1 MNSSVVHAY
10 AKLHLYIN
18 KKNKTMKSQNNKM
31 NAIRR
36 TCFMSLFITIMTLLS
51 SCSQNIF
58 DVADRYKVVF
68 WFNEETSRQLLDD
81 GADSLTFYINYNNA
95 VIKTSVDDVFWSTA
109 PSCDDSTALSFT
121 IDLLPKESNIYF
133 TLKDQ
138 TGFEYYSSTFQLLP
152 HNSCNAIEI
161 GPITKFK

>member
-31 NAIRR
+31 NAIRK
-36 TCFMSLFITIMTLLS
+36 TCLMAIIITIMSLLS

-68 WFNEETSRQLLDD
+68 WFNEANSRLLLDD
-81 GADSLTFYINYNNA
+81 GADSLTFYINYQP
-95 VIKTSVDDVFWSTA
+95 VKKTSVDDVFWTAA
-109 PSCDDSTALSFT
+109 PSCEDSTALSLT
-121 IDLLPKESNIYF
+121 IDLLPRESNIYF
-133 TLKDQ
+133 TVKDQ

-152 HNSCNAIEI
+152 HNSCNAIKI

>member
-1 MNSSVVHAY
+1 MTSHI
-10 AKLHLYIN
+10 KLIKNLKTTIMLNTIN
-18 KKNKTMKSQNNKM
+18 KTFSFLVL
-31 NAIRR
+31 AIAI
-36 TCFMSLFITIMTLLS
+36 SSLS

-68 WFNEETSRQLLDD
+68 WFNEATSRQLLDD

-133 TLKDQ
+133 TVKDQ

-152 HNSCNAIEI
+152 HNSCNAIKI

>member
-1 MNSSVVHAY
+1 MTSHI
-10 AKLHLYIN
+10 KLIKNLKTTIMLNTIN
-18 KKNKTMKSQNNKM
+18 KTFSFLVL
-31 NAIRR
+31 AIAI
-36 TCFMSLFITIMTLLS
+36 SSLS

-133 TLKDQ
+133 TVKDQ

-152 HNSCNAIEI
+152 HNSCNAIKI